1 MKIINISLLSILL
14 SITLFARENPFEP
27 TDQYIEEK
35 KLLIN
40 KQAKEEEEAKLAKQK
55 AEQERVAKA
64 IAAQKQ
70 AQELE
75 EAKKAEVAKQKEL
88 EELRK
93 QQALLEA
100 QKQEKEIQ
108 QTKQQVSPQ
117 KKLEKPYIP
126 TIKENFKVLP
136 FVKIYIVNDVLT
148 IEVDPKYPLLNQ
160 DILKPEK
167 KFLFDFRGK
176 VSFYTVRNKI
186 ISEDFNSFAVGT
198 HMEKN
203 FFRVVIDLTDTMSAY
218 EEQIDSKKG
227 IITIYKK

>member
-1 MKIINISLLSILL
+1 MKIITISLLSILL
-14 SITLFARENPFEP
+14 SITLFGRENPFEP
-27 TDQYIEEK
+27 TDQYLEEK

-75 EAKKAEVAKQKEL
+75 EAKKREAQKQKEL
-88 EELRK
+88 EYLRK

-100 QKQEKEIQ
+100 QKQEKEIV
-108 QTKQQVSPQ
+108 QTKQQVSP
-117 KKLEKPYIP
+117 KKVEKPYVP

-203 FFRVVIDLTDTMSAY
+203 FFRVVIDLTDKMSAY
-218 EEQIDSKKG
+218 EEKIDSKKG